1 MPRFFA
7 FRSDAEETMPFAEL
21 SSTSSETI
29 KLAQKPQ
36 RSARDRAIP
45 LAEIA
50 NDFLEDEVIE
60 SSRPGGNWHK
70 IVDSRPR
77 TPSTSRTA
85 IPALRRPLPLPPEHL
100 PAATS
105 PRPPFTSP
113 RQRQPSLFFWISIL
127 VLFVALAGSLLGVV
141 LGLGHGALAQK
152 SSHAGEITLQVT
164 PATVALGNVIELRG
178 SNFSPHGQ
186 IGLTR
191 DSNIPIAD
199 TVGNTIIQADSKGS
213 FAETVIVEA
222 EWQAGSHLIRA
233 EDAKLHKT
241 AAFTIA
247 VTGHSP
253 SLRPPHLVLSSSA
266 IDLGAGD
273 QATNSTKTITLT
285 NGGGGQITWQSV
297 TTHSWLL
304 LSPKS
309 GTFSSGQRIQLTIAA
324 NRSNLLPGAYA
335 AGIIFTSNAG
345 QEILSAKMRTTQL
358 EPGHEADLQL
368 TPAVLSL
375 TGVDGS
381 SDPPA
386 QVLTVSNPGVLPL
399 HWSASSSSNWLSITP
414 WSGDVSK
421 GSSQSVQV
429 GVNISTQLPG
439 TYTGV
444 VTFTGS
450 GLAPTRDSPQNVY
463 VSLTIVPKCALQLS
477 PGALAFSG
485 AYLQPGPGARAIRLN
500 VTQGCSTPLHWNAL
514 VTTKTGGHWLNI
526 GRNSG
531 TTPSSP
537 AVSVNATGL
546 KPGVYSGS
554 IIFSCSAGTLTLP
567 VSFTIGQ
574 HTTPMMT
581 TTPATMVFS
590 ATIGQTDP
598 AGQAVTITNSGGGTL
613 NWQVSAATNFG
624 GAWLSV
630 APASGILT
638 SHQSATVNVSVIL
651 LNGLTPITYTG
662 MVTITG
668 TDGSGHITP
677 GSPQMI
683 PVNFVVQAPCTIVG
697 TPSALSFA
705 GVVGQPTPLTQ
716 AATIS
721 ASGTCTHT
729 LNWTA
734 STGNTTWLTRSPTS
748 GTVSVNSSSAI
759 NIGIVLSGLSPN
771 TYTGQV
777 TITATDSIT
786 HQSVGTPQT
795 VEVTLTV
802 NAAQSLTVSPF
813 PNGLTINVTSGT
825 TSQAFSINNT
835 GSKPLNWTAALGVD
849 TPSFVSLSAG
859 AGTNLLGGASV
870 SDNVI
875 VNATGVPGGTSYSTT
890 VTASTSNPITGK
902 PVAGSPA
909 IPITINIA
917 PPVMQLNTH
926 ALAYTASVGVN
937 PQIQS
942 VNLTNS
948 GGDGLTWKAHSS
960 GSWLKPGLTQG
971 SDNYQQT
978 STIPFEV
985 DATGLASGFY
995 TATVAISPSVG
1006 AAQTVTVT
1014 LTIT

>member
-1 MPRFFA
+1 MLRFFA
-7 FRSDAEETMPFAEL
+7 FRSDAEETLPFAEL
-21 SSTSSETI
+21 SSTSSETV

-36 RSARDRAIP
+36 RSARDSAIP

-50 NDFLEDEVIE
+50 DDFLEDEAIE

-77 TPSTSRTA
+77 TPSMLRTA

-113 RQRQPSLFFWISIL
+113 RQRQPSLFFWASIL
-127 VLFVALAGSLLGVV
+127 VLFTVLAGSLLGVV
-141 LGLGHGALAQK
+141 LSLGHGALAQK

-253 SLRPPHLVLSSSA
+253 SLRPPHLVLSSSV

-285 NGGGGQITWQSV
+285 DGGGGQITWQSV

-309 GTFSSGQRIQLTIAA
+309 GTFSSGQRIQLTVAA

-345 QEILSAKMRTTQL
+345 QEILSAKMRTTVL
-358 EPGHEADLQL
+358 EPGHEAGLQL

-386 QVLTVSNPGVLPL
+386 QVLTVSNSGVLPL
-399 HWSASSSSNWLSITP
+399 QWSASSSSNWLSITP

-450 GLAPTRDSPQNVY
+450 GPAPTRDSPQNVY
-463 VSLTIVPKCALQLS
+463 VSLTIVPQCAFRLS
-477 PGALAFSG
+477 PGALAFTG
-485 AYLQPGPGARAIRLN
+485 VYLQPGPGARTIRLS

-526 GRNSG
+526 GSTSG
-531 TTPSSP
+531 TTPSSHV
-537 AVSVNATGL
+537 VSVNATGL

-554 IIFSCSAGTLTLP
+554 IIFHCSAGSLTLP
-567 VSFTIGQ
+567 VTFTIGQ
-574 HTTPMMT
+574 PTTPIMT
-581 TTPATMVFS
+581 TTPASM
-590 ATIGQTDP
+590 
-598 AGQAVTITNSGGGTL
+598 
-613 NWQVSAATNFG
+613 
-624 GAWLSV
+624 
-630 APASGILT
+630 
-638 SHQSATVNVSVIL
+638 
-651 LNGLTPITYTG
+651 
-662 MVTITG
+662 
-668 TDGSGHITP
+668 
-677 GSPQMI
+677 
-683 PVNFVVQAPCTIVG
+683 APCIITD

-705 GVVGQPTPLTQ
+705 GVVGQPTPATQ

-734 STGNTTWLTRSPTS
+734 SAGNTTWLTTSPTS
-748 GTVSVNSSSAI
+748 GTVSVNSTSAT
-759 NIGIVLSGLSPN
+759 NIGIVLSGLGPN

-786 HQSVGTPQT
+786 HQSVGTPHIIM
-795 VEVTLTV
+795 VTLRV
-802 NAAQSLTVSPF
+802 IAASSLTVSPSS
-813 PNGLTINVTSGT
+813 NGLTINVTSGT
-825 TSQAFSINNT
+825 MSQAFSINNT
-835 GSKPLNWTAALGVD
+835 GGEPLNWTVALGAGA
-849 TPSFVSLSAG
+849 PSFVSLSAG

-875 VNATGVPGGTSYSTT
+875 VNATGVPGGTSYSTSVT
-890 VTASTSNPITGK
+890 VSAFDPITGH
-902 PVAGSPA
+902 PVAGSRA
-909 IPITINIA
+909 IPITINIV
-917 PPVMQLNTH
+917 PPSMQLNTN
-926 ALAYTASVGVN
+926 ALVYSTSVGVN
-937 PQIQS
+937 PQVQS

-948 GGDGLTWKAHSS
+948 GGDGLTWKASS
-960 GSWLKPGLTQG
+960 SQSWLKLGLTKG

-978 STIPFEV
+978 STIPFNV

-995 TATVAISPSVG
+995 KATVVISPSVG
-1006 AAQTVTVT
+1006 AAQIVTVT
-1014 LTIT
+1014 LTVT

>member
-1 MPRFFA
+1 MG
-7 FRSDAEETMPFAEL
+7 TG
-21 SSTSSETI
+21 I
-29 KLAQKPQ
+29 KLWIPGLARPQ
-36 RSARDRAIP
+36 CRGLPYQRYAD
-45 LAEIA
+45 
-50 NDFLEDEVIE
+50 
-60 SSRPGGNWHK
+60 
-70 IVDSRPR
+70 
-77 TPSTSRTA
+77 
-85 IPALRRPLPLPPEHL
+85 PLPLPPEHL

-113 RQRQPSLFFWISIL
+113 RQRQPSLFFWASIL
-127 VLFVALAGSLLGVV
+127 VLFTVLAGSLLGVV
-141 LGLGHGALAQK
+141 LSLGHGALAQK

-309 GTFSSGQRIQLTIAA
+309 GTFSSGQRIQLTVAA

-345 QEILSAKMRTTQL
+345 QEILSAKMRTTVL
-358 EPGHEADLQL
+358 EPGHEAGLQL

-399 HWSASSSSNWLSITP
+399 QWSASSSSNWLSITP

-450 GLAPTRDSPQNVY
+450 GPAPTRDSPQNVY

-477 PGALAFSG
+477 PGALAFTG

-500 VTQGCSTPLHWNAL
+500 VSQGCSTPLHWNAL

-526 GRNSG
+526 GSDSG

-554 IIFSCSAGTLTLP
+554 IIFSCSAGTLILP

-574 HTTPMMT
+574 HTTPIMT
-581 TTPATMVFS
+581 TTPASMVFS
-590 ATIGQTDP
+590 ATIGQTNP
-598 AGQAVTITNSGGGTL
+598 TGQAVTITNSGGGTL

-638 SHQSATVNVSVIL
+638 SHQSATVNVSVKL
-651 LNGLTPITYTG
+651 LNGLTPNTYTG
-662 MVTITG
+662 MVTITR
-668 TDGSGHITP
+668 TDGSGHTTP

-683 PVNFVVQAPCTIVG
+683 PVNFVVQAPCTIIG

-705 GVVGQPTPLTQ
+705 GLVGQPTPLTR

-734 STGNTTWLTRSPTS
+734 SAGNTTWLTTSPTS
-748 GTVSVNSSSAI
+748 GTVSVHSTSAT
-759 NIGIVLSGLSPN
+759 NIGIVLSGLGPN

-777 TITATDSIT
+777 TIIATDSIT
-786 HQSVGTPQT
+786 HQSVGTPHIIM
-795 VEVTLTV
+795 VTLRV
-802 NAAQSLTVSPF
+802 IAASSLTVSPSS
-813 PNGLTINVTSGT
+813 NGLTINVTSGT
-825 TSQAFSINNT
+825 MSQAFSINNT
-835 GSKPLNWTAALGVD
+835 GGEPLNWTVALGAGA
-849 TPSFVSLSAG
+849 PSFVSLSAG

-875 VNATGVPGGTSYSTT
+875 VNATGVPGGTSYSTSVT
-890 VTASTSNPITGK
+890 VSAFDPITGH
-902 PVAGSPA
+902 PVAGSRA
-909 IPITINIA
+909 IPITINIV
-917 PPVMQLNTH
+917 PPSMQLNTN
-926 ALAYTASVGVN
+926 ALVYSTSVGVN
-937 PQIQS
+937 PQVQS

-948 GGDGLTWKAHSS
+948 GGDGLTWKASS
-960 GSWLKPGLTQG
+960 SQSWLKLGLTKG

-978 STIPFEV
+978 STIPFNV
-985 DATGLASGFY
+985 DATGLVSGFY
-995 TATVAISPSVG
+995 KATVVISPSAG
-1006 AAQTVTVT
+1006 AAQIVTVT
-1014 LTIT
+1014 LTIK